1 MVRRLAAI
9 LAADVVGYSKL
20 MDEDEART
28 LEALTEL
35 RKTLFEP
42 VVAARGGNVVK
53 RMGDGWIVEYPS
65 VSDAV
70 GCAIEIQTG
79 LANHEII
86 KLRIGIHTGDVT
98 FQNEDIFGDGVNVAA
113 RLESLAEPGQV
124 LISDSAHHSLD
135 SKAVEKFIGGETH
148 ELKNIT
154 RPVAIWRW
162 PTNSAA
168 PTLNHVISSAD
179 RKPTLFVRGFTA
191 RAGSDDELIATG
203 ITDALSVALSSLTGF
218 NYVVAEAD
226 ADYVVFGIVQTHGA
240 RCRVSAQM
248 LDGNANRQVW
258 AEKYEV
264 DTSDLFELQDVCVY
278 RISMSV
284 RSKVFLLEG
293 EKLTDREKENMSTE
307 EILSYAGAQFYS
319 ADPAIWR
326 NIRPLM
332 EWVLEREPDNFMAIG
347 MAAATISG
355 EFFYGYRKTDP
366 QDVIDSFNRINQA
379 LRINP
384 NSDFLHMVRACL
396 LAVHE
401 GSIENAE
408 VAARR
413 SLELNPNYSL
423 GYFTLALTQA
433 FAGDYRNGI
442 ANAYRAI
449 EADKRHP
456 YLHIFHLSAGLAN
469 FGLQDFESAQ
479 REFARSNQLFPDVP
493 ATLMALATN
502 SWQTGDFDQAR
513 EVTEQLSRLEPE
525 IRLSKI
531 HFPPFRQLG
540 VVARYEDGLRKSGLP
555 E

>member
-1 MVRRLAAI
+1 VERRLAAI
-9 LAADVVGYSKL
+9 LVADVVGYSKL
-20 MDEDEART
+20 IGEDEART
-28 LEALTEL
+28 LEALNEL
-35 RKTLFEP
+35 RDALFEP
-42 VVAARGGNVVK
+42 LVAARGGNVVK
-53 RMGDGWIVEYPS
+53 RMGDGWIVEYPN

-70 GCAIEIQTG
+70 DCAIEIQTG
-79 LANHEII
+79 LANHKII

-98 FQNEDIFGDGVNVAA
+98 FRNEDIFGDGVNVAA

-135 SKAVEKFIGGETH
+135 GKAGARFVGGETH

-162 PTNSAA
+162 PANSAPPA
-168 PTLNHVISSAD
+168 LNHLISSAD

-191 RAGSDDELIATG
+191 RADSDDELIATG

-226 ADYVVFGIVQTHGA
+226 ADYVVFGIVQTHGE
-240 RCRVSAQM
+240 RCRVLAQM
-248 LDGNANRQVW
+248 LDGNAKRQVW
-258 AEKYEV
+258 AEKYEA

-293 EKLTDREKENMSTE
+293 EKLSDRDKENMSTE
-307 EILSYAGAQFYS
+307 EILSFAGAQFYS
-319 ADPAIWR
+319 ADPSIWR
-326 NIRPLM
+326 SIQPLM
-332 EWVLEREPDNFMAIG
+332 ERILEREPDNFMAIG
-347 MAAATISG
+347 MAAATILG

-366 QDVIDSFNRINQA
+366 RDVSDAVKWINQA
-379 LRINP
+379 LRINA

-396 LAVHE
+396 LAMHE
-401 GSIENAE
+401 GSIKDAE
-408 VAARR
+408 AAARR

-423 GYFTLALTQA
+423 GYFALALTQT
-433 FAGDYRNGI
+433 FAGDYRDGI

-456 YLHIFHLSAGLAN
+456 YLHMFHLSAGLAN
-469 FGLQDFESAQ
+469 FGLQDFESA
-479 REFARSNQLFPDVP
+479 RLEFARSNQFFPDVP

-502 SWQTGDFDQAR
+502 SWHTGDVDQAR
-513 EVTEQLSRLEPE
+513 ELSEQLSRLEPE
-525 IRLSKI
+525 IRLSTI
-531 HFPPFRQLG
+531 HFPPFREPG
-540 VVARYEDGLRKSGLP
+540 VVARYEEGLRKSGLP